1 MRDENGKVICDA
13 HFFGTL
19 VPFDSQIS
27 DGNGSN
33 PMPKIGFYDYLT
45 FATIAIVGIG
55 FIIFVVFLLG
65 LPDAALF
72 SLAC

>member
-45 FATIAIVGIG
+45 FATLAIVGIG
-55 FIIFVVFLLG
+55 SAQQQSSARETRQILLV
-65 LPDAALF
+65 PK
-72 SLAC
+72 